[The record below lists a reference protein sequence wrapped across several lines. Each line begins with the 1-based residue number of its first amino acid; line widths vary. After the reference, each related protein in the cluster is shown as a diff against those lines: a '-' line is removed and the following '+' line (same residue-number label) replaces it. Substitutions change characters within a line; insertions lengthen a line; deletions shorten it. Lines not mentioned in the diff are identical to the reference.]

1 MAINADSRYATATVV
16 TSVGPANDTR
26 QEMRV
31 ATPVSRMIT
40 YTFYRVVDGERID
53 TIAKDFYG
61 RGQLWWKIADAN
73 PEILDYW
80 NLDPG
85 LVLRV
90 PSA

>member
-16 TSVGPANDTR
+16 TAVGPADDTR

-31 ATPVSRMIT
+31 ATPLSRQIT
-40 YTFYRVVDGERID
+40 YTFYRVTSGERAD
-53 TIAKDFYG
+53 TIAKAFYG
-61 RGQLWWKIADAN
+61 KGQYWWKIADAN

-80 NLDPG
+80 NLEPG
-85 LVLRV
+85 TVLRV